1 MSLHWEIIFAENKEL
16 KSNKCLEKK
25 NETNEVEDIY
35 LYVHMINLIFQFCIY
50 THIYIKYKC
59 V

>member
-25 NETNEVEDIY
+25 NETNEVENEVEYIY
-35 LYVHMINLIFQFCIY
+35 M
-50 THIYIKYKC
+50 YIW
-59 V
+59 